1 MSRWRESLNEI
12 FAAAEGREG
21 AGDEPRRRVKHFI
34 AQVVVPAFEEVAEEL
49 QGHGRDVEVE
59 HGERRSSI
67 RVLFEGEEEFFY
79 EVRAKV
85 YRKRDFAF
93 PAIPLHDA
101 EGVTYRAE
109 AHLKDRPLNEDV
121 TDFTKDRIIES
132 FLREYSRHLRWYL

>member
-1 MSRWRESLNEI
+1 MSSWKETLNEI
-12 FAAAEGREG
+12 FSAAERR
-21 AGDEPRRRVKHFI
+21 AQTGDEPRRRVKHFI
-34 AQVVVPAFEEVAEEL
+34 ARVVVPAFEEVAGEL
-49 QGHGRDVEVE
+49 QEYGRDVEVE
-59 HGERRSSI
+59 HGERQASI

>member
-1 MSRWRESLNEI
+1 MSRWKESLKAI
-12 FAAAEGREG
+12 FAAAEER
-21 AGDEPRRRVKHFI
+21 APTGDEPGRRVKHFI

-49 QGHGRDVEVE
+49 QDYGRDVEVE
-59 HGERRSSI
+59 HGEKHASI
-67 RVLFEGEEEFFY
+67 RVLHEEEEEFFY
-79 EVRAKV
+79 EVRARA

-121 TDFTKDRIIES
+121 TDFTKDQIIES